1 MTLPGANGLTVPTE
15 GAFERLRVR
24 SLGRQTVGR
33 PRPRTC
39 HRQSRQRQSLRYH
52 AQRRNDLRKPDGRR
66 IRHRGGHQLNS
77 ARATAKLHAFEMNLN
92 LRIIHPKAIANLL
105 F

>member
-1 MTLPGANGLTVPTE
+1 LARSVNHCVTTRSAGTTCASRIATRDSPAPC
-15 GAFERLRVR
+15 VR
-24 SLGRQTVGR
+24 
-33 PRPRTC
+33 
-39 HRQSRQRQSLRYH
+39 
-52 AQRRNDLRKPDGRR
+52 
-66 IRHRGGHQLNS
+66 QLNS